1 MKKQIFMNKFTTTVS
16 KNEVIKMFNEGKLTD
31 KDLLIC
37 EFLFNNK
44 FATLYQINTMLKA
57 NGHGD
62 LQQQRA
68 FKLSQNR
75 IINRFVMDEE
85 GVEVSFNDDTK
96 VVYCLDLGGK
106 YLLTHYS
113 TLDTTEWLTSN
124 NMVSEEKVENIL
136 MANDV
141 YVKLTSTLKDKVV
154 SFNILEERRV
164 GKQSTTID
172 FDFGIK
178 SGDSVK
184 YYIGN
189 FVREEDMIKNFS
201 NKAVKIES
209 LITTNGWKKYYGNG
223 ENAPACFFVC
233 QDDNIALN
241 VATQI
246 NECYNFSGKDRYSSF
261 DRLKENNLY
270 DKEAFLKYEDNGI
283 EKAFKFSR
291 IASFVPEG
299 I

>member
-1 MKKQIFMNKFTTTVS
+1 MKKQIFMNRFTTTVS

-44 FATLYQINTMLKA
+44 FATLYQINAMLKA
-57 NGHGD
+57 NGHSD

-68 FKLSQNR
+68 FRLSQNR
-75 IINRFVMDEE
+75 IINRFVIEEE
-85 GVEVSFNDDTK
+85 GAEPNFNDDK
-96 VVYCLDLGGK
+96 NVVYCLDLGGK

-113 TLDTTEWLTSN
+113 TADTTEWLTSN
-124 NMVSEEKVENIL
+124 NMVSKEIVENVL
-136 MANDV
+136 MANEV
-141 YVKLTSTLKDKVV
+141 YIKLISTMKDRLV
-154 SFNILEERRV
+154 SFSILEERRV

-178 SGDSVK
+178 NGDIVK

-189 FVREEDMIKNFS
+189 FIREEDMIKNFP

-209 LITTNGWKKYYGNG
+209 LISTNGWKKYYYGG
-223 ENAPACFFVC
+223 ETAPACFFIG
-233 QDDNIALN
+233 QDDTTALN
-241 VATQI
+241 IATQI
-246 NECYNFSGKDRYSSF
+246 NECFNFSGKDRYSSF
-261 DRLKENNLY
+261 DRLIQNNLH
-270 DKEAFLKYEDNGI
+270 DKETFLKYEDNGI